1 MDNNF
6 VDFPIFSSLI
16 FKKYVR
22 YLYYSIFC
30 DICQVFY
37 LTPPLLL
44 FLREFSVAEKIFLMM
59 GDKKDGV
66 RNKTIFINNPP
77 CKAFITLYARFY
89 KVI

>member
-1 MDNNF
+1 
-6 VDFPIFSSLI
+6 
-16 FKKYVR
+16 
-22 YLYYSIFC
+22 
-30 DICQVFY
+30 
-37 LTPPLLL
+37 
-44 FLREFSVAEKIFLMM
+44 LREFSVAEKIFLMM